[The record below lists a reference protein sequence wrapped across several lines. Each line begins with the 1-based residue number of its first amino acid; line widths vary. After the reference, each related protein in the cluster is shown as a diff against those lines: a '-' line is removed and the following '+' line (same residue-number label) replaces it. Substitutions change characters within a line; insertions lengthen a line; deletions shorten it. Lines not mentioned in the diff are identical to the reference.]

1 MHLAASRTLSTDARR
16 HYQREMLEIADITL
30 GKCAVDVCADLCH
43 FRVTSFIALILVRLR
58 SGVRVHH

>member
-30 GKCAVDVCADLCH
+30 GKCAVDIYVDLCH
-43 FRVTSFIALILVRLR
+43 FHVTEFITLILVRLR
-58 SGVRVHH
+58 SGMRVHH